1 MAGCSL
7 RLSLI
12 PETRAFLDPAAICGY
27 TDAAALDGLKRMRF
41 DIRTG
46 RTLAVL
52 LIAALALSA
61 CTSRTIPPLTFGRGK
76 EVARTTPN
84 LNVRLAFAP
93 VTGVPSEPIA
103 RLNAAIREEA
113 AKRSIIVV
121 QSGDPNTDYIVQGY
135 LSAVGGPSGTVLVF
149 VWDIADR
156 NGQRVHRVSG
166 QESST
171 KGAPDPWAAVDS
183 ETLHIVALRTV
194 DAIAAWL
201 SRA

>member
-1 MAGCSL
+1 
-7 RLSLI
+7 
-12 PETRAFLDPAAICGY
+12 
-27 TDAAALDGLKRMRF
+27 MRF
-41 DIRTG
+41 DIPTG

-52 LIAALALSA
+52 LIAAIALSA
-61 CTSRTIPPLTFGRGK
+61 CTSRVIPPLTFGRDK
-76 EVARTTPN
+76 AATRPAPN
-84 LNVRLAFAP
+84 PNVRFAFVP
-93 VTGVPSEPIA
+93 VTGAPSEPVS
-103 RLNAAIREEA
+103 RLNMAIREEA
-113 AKRSIIVV
+113 AKRSIIIV
-121 QSGDPNTDYIVQGY
+121 QSGDPNADYTVQGY

-171 KGAPDPWAAVDS
+171 KGAPDPWAAVDG
-183 ETLHIVALRTV
+183 ETLQIVALRTV

>member
-1 MAGCSL
+1 MRPA
-7 RLSLI
+7 
-12 PETRAFLDPAAICGY
+12 AFLDRKAICRY
-27 TDAAALDGLKRMRF
+27 TEAAALDGLKRMRF

-61 CTSRTIPPLTFGRGK
+61 CTSRVIPPLIYGRAK
-76 EVARTTPN
+76 EVTRTAPKPYVTF
-84 LNVRLAFAP
+84 AFAP
-93 VTGVPSEPIA
+93 VTGAPSEPIS
-103 RLNAAIREEA
+103 RLNSAIRDEA
-113 AKRSIIVV
+113 AKRSITIV
-121 QSGDPNTDYIVQGY
+121 QPGDPNTDYTVQGY

-149 VWDIADR
+149 VWDISDR

-171 KGAPDPWAAVDS
+171 NGAPDPWAAVDN
-183 ETLHIVALRTV
+183 ETLKIVALRTV

-201 SRA
+201 SRV

>member
-1 MAGCSL
+1 
-7 RLSLI
+7 
-12 PETRAFLDPAAICGY
+12 
-27 TDAAALDGLKRMRF
+27 MRF

-61 CTSRTIPPLTFGRGK
+61 CNSRMIPPLTFGRGK
-76 EVARTTPN
+76 EPAVRPAASA
-84 LNVRLAFAP
+84 NVRLAFAP
-93 VTGVPSEPIA
+93 VTGAPSDPVS

-121 QSGDPNTDYIVQGY
+121 QSGDPNTDYTVQGY

-156 NGQRVHRVSG
+156 TGRRVHRVSG

-171 KGAPDPWAAVDS
+171 KGAPDPWAAVDN
-183 ETLHIVALRTV
+183 ETLRTVALRTV

-201 SRA
+201 SRAA

>member
-1 MAGCSL
+1 
-7 RLSLI
+7 
-12 PETRAFLDPAAICGY
+12 
-27 TDAAALDGLKRMRF
+27 MRF
-41 DIRTG
+41 DIPTG

-52 LIAALALSA
+52 LIAALALAA
-61 CTSRTIPPLTFGRGK
+61 CNSRIIPPLTFGRGK
-76 EVARTTPN
+76 EVARAAPTQ
-84 LNVRLAFAP
+84 NVRFAFAP
-93 VTGVPSEPIA
+93 VTGAPSEPIS

-121 QSGDPNTDYIVQGY
+121 QSGDPSADYTVQGY

-166 QESST
+166 QEAST
-171 KGAPDPWAAVDS
+171 KGAPDPWAAVDG
-183 ETLHIVALRTV
+183 ETLKVVALRTV